1 MDADIIYFIFFQ
13 FYHLLSQLGFWRI
26 LLWILTQNMVTK
38 DLILFLKYS
47 LLVTLS
53 VLLLA

>member
-1 MDADIIYFIFFQ
+1 MDAAVIYVIFFQ

-38 DLILFLKYS
+38 DLILVLKYG